1 MSIIDDI
8 IEIWSDLID
17 SPLAINKK
25 QGFLLKNGMR
35 IIFNESG
42 LLFKS
47 KKILSRHYLNPRRKS

>member
-47 KKILSRHYLNPRRKS
+47 KKILSRHYSNPRRKP